1 MMLHYNQSSIGSS
14 EKKMQWC
21 IKVSQEARGSD
32 VTATKRLLKL
42 KVQCNPA
49 LDLIRLSIGDP
60 TVYGNFTPPSSAV
73 EAVQRQ
79 LGEESQ
85 SHGKGPPCGEEHTS
99 PHTIATYSICAIVVV
114 IIAPCRRTCVVIL
127 SINAGLLSARKAV
140 ADLYSALGEEVAP
153 EVGGLF
159 GHWAHSLKVP

>member
-1 MMLHYNQSSIGSS
+1 MLHYNQSSIGSS

-42 KVQCNPA
+42 KVQCNPT

-85 SHGKGPPCGEEHTS
+85 SHRKGPPCGEEHTR
-99 PHTIATYSICAIVVV
+99 PHTIATYMCHSCCHHSTMQAYVCSQ
-114 IIAPCRRTCVVIL
+114 PFYQCR
-127 SINAGLLSARKAV
+127 
-140 ADLYSALGEEVAP
+140 
-153 EVGGLF
+153 
-159 GHWAHSLKVP
+159 SLVCS